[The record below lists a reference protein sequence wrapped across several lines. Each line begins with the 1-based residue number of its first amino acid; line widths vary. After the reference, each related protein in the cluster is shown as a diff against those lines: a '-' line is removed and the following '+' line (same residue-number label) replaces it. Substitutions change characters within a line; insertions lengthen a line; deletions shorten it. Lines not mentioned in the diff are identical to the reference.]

1 MKQKMNHRF
10 SSRLRRVLSGILCA
24 VMLCG
29 LLPEGISL
37 SSSAQAAEAPLRW
50 SNADLQALNDYDIM
64 RGNEDGDMMP
74 DKSVTRAE
82 FVAMVNRALGYSE
95 KAAKNPFKDV
105 AARDWFSDDVS
116 ISYNMGYFSGTANA
130 TASPHGTLTREQA
143 LVLLGRNLMLQPKVG
158 ESFSYADTRTF
169 GDWSRSYIDPAVEA
183 GIIDANRSADFNP
196 QKLITR
202 GELAGMLVRTIGTR
216 ISTPGVK
223 NLGTV
228 DGNVTITTS
237 NVTLRNTTVNGD
249 LYLTGGIGLGDVH
262 LDNVTVNGKIM
273 DAGAGLSEKGD
284 ISVILNN
291 VTADELVVDSMRNQT
306 ISLRTSG
313 NTSIPMTSVRTS
325 AYLDDS
331 TPTGYGLRLIE
342 VDGEEATAVTLSGN
356 IKEVHNKT
364 PKSSLN
370 IGEGVADKVTVDEAA
385 TGSTLTLGKDARIK
399 ELNLDAGIKV
409 DGGGSIDKVNIS
421 ANGAT
426 VAQLPD
432 EIVIAPGITAT
443 VNKQKMDTA
452 AAVEA
457 SSRPRLASGYPFVP
471 ENNINPTGATAL
483 FMTNKPGTIYW
494 ALTAK
499 ASGSPSEE
507 DIISPPTYA
516 KYILKYGKIQAKESN
531 KEYTAKISGLTSDG
545 SYYLSA
551 ILVDDRGTRSAMK
564 VTAFDTPDNTTPA
577 FASGYPTVTATE
589 KDAQLSAMT
598 TKNCYLYYTVL
609 PKGSSAPR
617 GSDFQAGSITGNLG
631 YGVVRMAKNSPAYIY
646 VNDVSLE
653 EKVPYVLYLWL
664 TDFDGAKSSA
674 VKAVNFTT
682 GDKTDPIVTNLR
694 QTKSA
699 INSVTV
705 AYALNEPGTLYW
717 AVVKAG
723 DQSFMSPS
731 TSGSNTS
738 TEKWLESRAAMERI
752 IAGTGALKSG
762 KSPVP
767 ASKVGADV
775 PFTVSGLI
783 SKTTGTSSYDLYY
796 VAVDAAGNWSKPI
809 LSTRIYTDDK
819 SAPTVELKFTSF
831 SDDKGEDTSTPLADT
846 SIRLVFSK
854 PVRSVEL
861 VNGVATPYNLLDLNN
876 NKEKLAEIL
885 RKYVKFYR
893 APNSTGTGT
902 LVEDKHNGSADWVI
916 DYTKARVYQDGTSM
930 VVEFPNDATDPGNGA
945 LRLAN
950 GAWYYFVVSPQK
962 GDFQDTTVNHNEM
975 SPASPTTKPPLRRF
989 QVKSAQIDINPLA
1002 VDGGEITYGGIIYPV
1017 NLAFQFDP
1025 ISTATSPKDTC
1036 YDVMLWSDTSMT
1048 VNLFRRE
1055 SGGIWQ
1061 MIGSGDNKKGAFDF
1075 TVPQG
1080 ERVYNTVATVTKVGN
1095 KLTFDPLRNLDS
1107 NKTYE
1112 YAMSIVSY
1120 ENETD
1125 PDKWNI
1131 NANFEITVAAGT
1143 AADLQNIAKPNGK
1156 PELWTSATSS
1166 QNGRLE
1172 SIGNPDPYTRRV
1184 TITDSVAPELTDL
1197 SFKMRD
1203 TSGSFNVAL
1212 DRPGDIYW
1220 AVVKLGYVKGDT
1232 PAQDNINSW
1241 GRLTATPYDG
1251 TKDLNDLPCP
1261 PVATPWEGSVV
1272 VKDRLEM
1279 TSPNANNLISNQP
1292 ASVPKELYAGKIS
1305 YTRAAVTITPG
1316 DLDADSWYAVYMM
1329 FGGNAISENAVGFRF
1344 KTHAAYEPI
1353 LTLSTEGTAQA
1364 GMVKATVTQSSADV
1378 FARLIPVS
1386 SLANTFY
1393 DTTFSNTA
1401 LGNASL
1407 GFTDYFKPGVTV
1419 PSSVTSSS
1427 ILNAMMTATGNDG
1440 VSQFDE
1446 YASDNLKNYVASL
1459 IKSGASGN
1467 GTGSI
1472 ASDTARIAMDASR
1485 DVSFRGLSQNLEYF
1499 CVAVA
1504 ENTSDATKRGF
1515 RAVRPVEVV
1524 DTNPATVTNATG
1536 NLRIV
1541 ATEDSNAHKTT
1552 YTLQGTV
1559 QISYK
1564 GYLYVNDS
1572 NGATR
1577 PFTQGG
1583 QTDNRKDFWLDDQG
1597 TNPTNRWWAGVDS
1610 LPSINDTKIF
1620 IVNPSATTV
1629 PMMTQTLN
1637 LNVVPNYVI
1646 QEIEWTEVRTPTLGA
1661 DGKPD
1666 GGYTITYEKPEYPT
1680 FTGSI
1685 LFPTEIVN
1693 RNGTTPTNT
1702 GKITYTNVSGGK
1714 TGATVTVTYSS
1725 K

>member
-457 SSRPRLASGYPFVP
+457 SSRPRLSSGYPFVP
-471 ENNINPTGATAL
+471 ENNISPTAATAL
-483 FMTNKPGTIYW
+483 FMTNKPGTVYW

-564 VTAFDTPDNTTPA
+564 VTAFDTPDSTTPA
-577 FASGYPTVTATE
+577 FAKGYPAE
-589 KDAQLSAMT
+589 HDISEQNAQFAVMT
-598 TKNCYLYYTVL
+598 TKSCNLYYALL
-609 PKGSSAPR
+609 PKGSTAPR
-617 GSDFQAGSITGNLG
+617 AMDFQTGSISGNLG
-631 YGVVRMAKNSPAYIY
+631 YGVVKMEKNNPAYIF
-646 VNDVSLE
+646 VNDITLE
-653 EKVPYVLYLWL
+653 EQKDYVLYLWL
-664 TDFDGAKSSA
+664 NDFDGAKSSA
-674 VKAVNFTT
+674 VKAMNFTT
-682 GDKTDPIVTNLR
+682 QDKTNPIVSNMR
-694 QTKSA
+694 QTDTKESA
-699 INSVTV
+699 ATLSYT
-705 AYALNEPGTLYW
+705 LSEQGTLYW
-717 AVVKAG
+717 AVVVSG
-723 DQSFMSPS
+723 NETFMSPS
-731 TSGSNTS
+731 S
-738 TEKWLESRAAMERI
+738 TTVTGVPFLQTQEAKERI
-752 IAGTGALKSG
+752 VSGVGALKKGS
-762 KSPVP
+762 SPVT
-767 ASKVGADV
+767 AAKAGTDVGFS
-775 PFTVSGLI
+775 PNGLR
-783 SKTTGTSSYDLYY
+783 SKTTGTSAYDLYY
-796 VAVDAAGNWSKPI
+796 VARDKAGNWSDSVQKI
-809 LSTRIYTDDK
+809 TIYTLDTN
-819 SAPTVELKFTSF
+819 APKVQLKFTSF
-831 SDDKGEDTSTPLADT
+831 NEGEDETTKEPLGDT
-846 SIRLVFSK
+846 DVKIVFSK
-854 PVRSVEL
+854 AVRVVDKDAS
-861 VNGVATPYNLLDLNN
+861 GVSREYPFLDLFQQG
-876 NKEKLAEIL
+876 KFSELADAL
-885 RKYVKFYR
+885 RKHVLLYKV
-893 APNSTGTGT
+893 PTS
-902 LVEDKHNGSADWVI
+902 GSPVLAQDEEKNPANYDI
-916 DYTKARVYQDGTSM
+916 DYSKARVYMDGTDM
-930 VVEFPNDATDPGNGA
+930 VLEFPYDSDSTKSAHH
-945 LRLAN
+945 LAN
-950 GAWYYFVVSPQK
+950 GGEYYFELS
-962 GDFQDTTVNHNEM
+962 GIQDTTSNHNPM
-975 SPASPTTKPPLRRF
+975 AKTKLEF
-989 QVKSAQIDINPLA
+989 KVKQAQINISPIT
-1002 VDGGEITYGGIIYPV
+1002 VTGGEITHSGHAYPV
-1017 NLAFQFDP
+1017 DFAFRFDP
-1025 ISTATSPKDTC
+1025 KATNSSPDGVC
-1036 YDVMLWSDTSMT
+1036 YDIMLWSDTSMT
-1048 VNLFRRE
+1048 VNLFRRKN
-1055 SGGIWQ
+1055 GGNWEMVGNGNDQ
-1061 MIGSGDNKKGAFDF
+1061 KGAIEFI
-1075 TVPQG
+1075 VPQNDK
-1080 ERVYNTVATVTKVGN
+1080 RYSTVAGVEKTGN
-1095 KLTFDPLRNLDS
+1095 KLTFHELKDEANGLREDNI
-1107 NKTYE
+1107 YE
-1112 YAMSIVSY
+1112 YAVSIVTFGGK
-1120 ENETD
+1120 TD
-1125 PDKWNI
+1125 REMWNI
-1131 NANFEITVAAGT
+1131 NANLEVTVAAGT
-1143 AADLQNIAKPNGK
+1143 AADLQRVSNPSPNGTPGNWK
-1156 PELWTSATSS
+1156 DATGAT
-1166 QNGRLE
+1166 NGRVD
-1172 SIGNPDPYTRRV
+1172 SIGNPDPYTRPII
-1184 TITDSVAPELTDL
+1184 ITDSVAPVLTDL

-1203 TSGSFNVAL
+1203 TSGSFDVAL

-1220 AVVKLGYVKGDT
+1220 AVVKLGYEKGAT
-1232 PAQDNINSW
+1232 PDQDIINSW
-1241 GRLTATPYDG
+1241 GRLTATV
-1251 TKDLNDLPCP
+1251 LNGKGAASELNALPCP
-1261 PVATPWEGSVV
+1261 PVDTPWEGSVAV
-1272 VKDRLEM
+1272 NKGLTM
-1279 TSPNANNLISNQP
+1279 TSPSADNLISNQP
-1292 ASVPKELYAGKIS
+1292 TSVPKELCAGRES
-1305 YTRAAVTITPG
+1305 YTRVTVNIP
-1316 DLDADSWYAVYMM
+1316 LDNLEADSWYAVYMM
-1329 FGGNAISENAVGFRF
+1329 FGGNAVSENAMGFRF
-1344 KTHAAYEPI
+1344 KTQEAFEPI
-1353 LTLSTEGTAQA
+1353 LTLETEGTAKA
-1364 GMVKATVTQSSADV
+1364 GMVKATVYKSSANV
-1378 FARLIPVS
+1378 NARLIPVS
-1386 SLANTFY
+1386 SLGNTFY
-1393 DTTFSNTA
+1393 SKKFSDSEVAKYFDGNNVPNEIKDYTVLDALMESSGGTEDPSMFDTF
-1401 LGNASL
+1401 
-1407 GFTDYFKPGVTV
+1407 
-1419 PSSVTSSS
+1419 
-1427 ILNAMMTATGNDG
+1427 
-1440 VSQFDE
+1440 
-1446 YASDNLKNYVASL
+1446 ASDSLKNYVANL
-1459 IKSGASGN
+1459 IKSGSDSG

-1472 ASDTARIAMDASR
+1472 ATKQLTIAMGKSNAKDM
-1485 DVSFRGLSQNLEYF
+1485 SFDGLAQNLQYF

-1504 ENTSDATKRGF
+1504 ENTSNSNKRGF
-1515 RAVRPVEVV
+1515 RATQPVEVV
-1524 DTNPATVTNATG
+1524 DMNPATVTNAGGT
-1536 NLRIV
+1536 LIISRQDDE
-1541 ATEDSNAHKTT
+1541 TKKETT
-1552 YTLQGTV
+1552 FTVSGTV
-1559 QISYK
+1559 TISYK
-1564 GYLYVNDS
+1564 GYLYVN
-1572 NGATR
+1572 NAKGTTC

-1583 QTDNRKDFWLDDQG
+1583 QTTAQDEFDFKTIDG
-1597 TNPTNRWWAGVDS
+1597 RNWAGVKSVYIDNIFQVKGMAGMTSPQMTQNLILTVENFSLGS
-1610 LPSINDTKIF
+1610 LPYTEKKE
-1620 IVNPSATTV
+1620 
-1629 PMMTQTLN
+1629 PM
-1637 LNVVPNYVI
+1637 
-1646 QEIEWTEVRTPTLGA
+1646 LGA
-1661 DGKPD
+1661 DGKPVFDAD
-1666 GGYTITYEKPEYPT
+1666 GKPLYNITYERPDYPIFSGT
-1680 FTGSI
+1680 I
-1685 LFPTEIVN
+1685 LFPTAFVN

-1702 GKITYTNVSGGK
+1702 GKITYANKAGQSN
-1714 TGATVTVTYSS
+1714 VTVTYSS